1 MRYESTV
8 TTMSWI
14 PSDII
19 HGMVKAGMTLGVTHV
34 DAPPPDRI
42 SPGDVREL
50 SAADRFRWGNVLT
63 GWVEVED
70 DQVVRAG
77 YGADSGLVIGITR
90 VRLGPVS
97 LSLRA
102 GRMPTLQHDPVL
114 GDDGSARLVQT
125 VGGRTG
131 APFPRPVPHRP
142 FAQWLSPTVWTTLA
156 LTLRPDG
163 TSTAELVGASPFPR
177 HWVYDASGRLVAK
190 SGVTDQDGWIRHAF
204 GHRTPWG
211 DEDSPAVVAEASS
224 DLERQLSDEIMG
236 GARPDVRRL
245 AVGEA
250 LTRQGDPGDELFLV
264 LDGMLDVDVDGRV
277 VAQVGPGAVLGER
290 SLLEGGRRTA
300 TLRAGTKVAVAVAPR
315 DAVDMERLAHLASA
329 HHREDA

>member
-1 MRYESTV
+1 MRVESTV

-34 DAPPPDRI
+34 DEPPPDRI
-42 SPGDVREL
+42 APGDVGRL
-50 SAADRFRWGNVLT
+50 SDADRFRWGNVLT
-63 GWVEVED
+63 GWAEVEGGR
-70 DQVVRAG
+70 VARAG
-77 YGADSGLVIGITR
+77 YGTRSGLVIGVTR

-102 GRMPTLQHDPVL
+102 GRLPTLQHDPVL

-142 FAQWLSPTVWTTLA
+142 FAQWLAPTVWTTLA

-163 TSTAELVGASPFPR
+163 TSEVELVGASPFPR
-177 HWVYDASGRLVAK
+177 HWVYDGSGRLVAK

-204 GHRTPWG
+204 GERTPWG
-211 DEDSPAVVAEASS
+211 DQDSPAVVAEASS
-224 DLERQLSDEIMG
+224 DLERQLSDDIMG
-236 GARPDVRRL
+236 GARPEVRRL
-245 AVGEA
+245 AVGDE
-250 LTRQGDPGDELFLV
+250 LTRQGDPGDELYLV

-300 TLRAGTKVAVAVAPR
+300 SLRAATKVAVAVAPR
-315 DAVDMERLAHLASA
+315 ASVDLDHLRQLAADHR
-329 HHREDA
+329 REDA